1 MLWNLVSLKFY
12 CLFTYIYI
20 YIYIIDYGL
29 CRGSRLKFG
38 LSTSQIDSSL
48 FTTRTQPNLI
58 GWKENSTR
66 HQLKKSGKPGS
77 SWVVGNL
84 GEIGN
89 SGDEV
94 EKRPKEPKIGWISLD
109 LIKISLDP
117 TGSSHIWSIIHHI
130 RLGSCRIW
138 LDLDR
143 FERERERDG
152 LGSLNFEG
160 GNLTLNPL
168 ELDFAGENLPLIV
181 LVTRSVCF

>member
-1 MLWNLVSLKFY
+1 MSLKFY
-12 CLFTYIYI
+12 CLVI

-143 FERERERDG
+143 FERERERWVRFIEFWG
-152 LGSLNFEG
+152 R
-160 GNLTLNPL
+160 
-168 ELDFAGENLPLIV
+168 ELDTQPSRTGFCRGKPAFDRL
-181 LVTRSVCF
+181 SH

>member
-1 MLWNLVSLKFY
+1 MSLLLYINDNLKNCCEIWCVLSFIVWL
-12 CLFTYIYI
+12 YI
-20 YIYIIDYGL
+20 YIYIIDYRL
-29 CRGSRLKFG
+29 CRGADLNLGFPRVKF
-38 LSTSQIDSSL
+38 D
-48 FTTRTQPNLI
+48 
-58 GWKENSTR
+58 WVKENSTR